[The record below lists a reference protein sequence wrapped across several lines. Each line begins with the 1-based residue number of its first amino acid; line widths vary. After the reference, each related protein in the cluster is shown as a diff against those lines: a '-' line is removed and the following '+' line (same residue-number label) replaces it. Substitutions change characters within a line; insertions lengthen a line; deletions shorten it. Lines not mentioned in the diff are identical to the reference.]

1 MPPLK
6 NSIRKSAMNSI
17 SVVYRFID
25 QTIILGS
32 LIISCWFL
40 NLEWT
45 IYHTTAVLALGLFV
59 VFYAEFNS
67 IYSSWRG
74 QSLHVQLR
82 KTLIVL
88 VLSILTLLALSNVTK
103 INVFLNETL
112 LLYWFSI
119 LVTLIGLTR
128 IFIRILL
135 TQTRSRGFNIKKAV
149 IVGAGS
155 LGLRLKR
162 SIEGA
167 PWMGIDFVGYYDDFK
182 DKEHVLGTLEA
193 LIQDAKAGRFDRIY
207 LTLPMNAEKRMK
219 WLVNELSDST
229 ISVYV
234 VPDIFVFELLHAR
247 SENLNGIPTISIYDS
262 PIEGVHAWIKRAED
276 FVLSSI
282 ILLLISPLLLS
293 IAIAVKFTSK
303 GPVLFKQV
311 RYGMGGDKIRVWKFR
326 SMTVTEQGSDVVQAT
341 KGDARI
347 TPLGA
352 FLRKTSLDE
361 LPQFINV
368 LMGDM
373 SIVGPR
379 PHATAHNEYYR
390 KLIDGYMLR
399 HKVKPGITGWAQ
411 INGWRGETDTLYKMA
426 KRVKFDLYY
435 IQNWSLSFDLKIIF
449 LTLFK
454 GFVNKNA
461 F

>member
-1 MPPLK
+1 MPPIK
-6 NSIRKSAMNSI
+6 NIIRKSAMNSI

-25 QTIILGS
+25 QCIVVGS
-32 LIISCWFL
+32 LVIACWFL
-40 NLEWT
+40 KLEWA
-45 IYHTTAVLALGLFV
+45 IYHTTGVLALGLFV
-59 VFYAEFNS
+59 VFFAEFNS
-67 IYSSWRG
+67 IYTSWRG

-88 VLSILTLLALSNVTK
+88 VLSIMTLLAL
-103 INVFLNETL
+103 INVAKMSEFLNDRL
-112 LLYWFSI
+112 LLVWFSL
-119 LVTLIGLTR
+119 LVVLICSTR
-128 IFIRILL
+128 IFIRVFM
-135 TQTRSRGFNIKKAV
+135 TQTRIRGFNIKKAV
-149 IVGAGS
+149 VVGAGS

-162 SIEGA
+162 SIQGA

-182 DKEHVLGTLEA
+182 DKEFVLGTLDK
-193 LIQDAKAGRFDRIY
+193 LIEDAKNGMFDRIY
-207 LTLPMNAEKRMK
+207 LTLPMHAEKRMK
-219 WLVNELSDST
+219 WLVNELSDTT

-247 SENLNGIPTISIYDS
+247 TENLNGIPTISIYDS
-262 PIEGVHAWIKRAED
+262 PIEGIHAWIKRLED
-276 FVLSSI
+276 FILSSI
-282 ILLLISPLLLS
+282 ILCFISPILML
-293 IAIAVKFTSK
+293 IAIAIKATSK
-303 GPVLFKQV
+303 GPILFKQV
-311 RYGMGGDKIRVWKFR
+311 RYGMGGDEIRVWKFR
-326 SMTVTEQGSDVVQAT
+326 SMSVTEQGDDVVQAK

-361 LPQFINV
+361 LPQFMNV

-379 PHATAHNEYYR
+379 PHATAHNEHYR

-454 GFVNKNA
+454 GFINKNA